1 MEMLMEN
8 TEPKILRKPPT
19 AMPTTPEELLAFV
32 SWPEKY
38 EGETDEEH
46 SARQKLC
53 ETLGKRYAEYMRQ
66 KVGAL
71 QTSSKPKVWIPGMR

>member
-1 MEMLMEN
+1 MEN
-8 TEPKILRKPPT
+8 TEPKILRKAPT
-19 AMPTTPEELLAFV
+19 EMPTTPEALLAFV

-38 EGETDEEH
+38 EGETDDEQN
-46 SARQKLC
+46 ARIKLC

-71 QTSSKPKVWIPGMR
+71 QTAKQPRVWIPGMR